1 MSQHLCGHNVRAEKT
16 YTYIGG
22 VRFLGSYS
30 FYIFVHYALLIFFA
44 LESTVMKKE
53 NAFQSNLIKEL
64 KKIFPGCMVLKNDS
78 SYYQGI
84 PDLLVLFN
92 DKWAMLECK
101 RSSTASHR
109 PNQDY
114 YIEKFGKMSYASFI
128 SPDNKEEVLDELQQ
142 AFGA

>member
-1 MSQHLCGHNVRAEKT
+1 
-16 YTYIGG
+16 
-22 VRFLGSYS
+22 
-30 FYIFVHYALLIFFA
+30 
-44 LESTVMKKE
+44 MKKE

-142 AFGA
+142 AFRLGR